1 MEAIMKNLL
10 SEIMF
15 ALIKVYGEQKA
26 KAIMDAL
33 IELLKG

>member
-1 MEAIMKNLL
+1 MEQLL

-26 KAIMDAL
+26 KELMNSL
-33 IELLKG
+33 IKLIQH